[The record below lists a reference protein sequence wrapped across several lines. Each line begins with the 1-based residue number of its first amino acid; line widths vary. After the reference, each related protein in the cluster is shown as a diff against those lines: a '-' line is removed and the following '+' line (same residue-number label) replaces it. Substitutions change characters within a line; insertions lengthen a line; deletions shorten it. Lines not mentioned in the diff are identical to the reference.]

1 MPSRNVILTATQFLN
16 SNPTSHFHNNQLN
29 LLNFLQQQQH
39 NSSPKSGA
47 FSQNLSLFNEA
58 ELNDPSQTAA
68 GVSSRA
74 SLTSNPPASAT
85 VFHGNTRRPLQQSS
99 PAHQLHGLDDIGG
112 GFPGEVQFKPVNQP
126 NLNMLNSS
134 IPINSSILKWNSYY
148 NQRASVVGF
157 RLVPLFKT
165 QKGSSYRHL
174 WFTLQTEFE
183 SFNRGN
189 FSQIKTGRTKA
200 LLDTLHG
207 TGSRDLSEDLC
218 HRRLIAKLCSE
229 TVEASKPESRA
240 IPEEL
245 KDNTSNNVLEGDYT
259 QEPEAFTISQYDELD
274 KTSQSLSIDAKP
286 NRNKGL

>member
-58 ELNDPSQTAA
+58 ELNDPSQMAA

-174 WFTLQTEFE
+174 WFTLQTESKLE
-183 SFNRGN
+183 GQRLYL
-189 FSQIKTGRTKA
+189 IEA
-200 LLDTLHG
+200 LHG

-245 KDNTSNNVLEGDYT
+245 KDNTSNNILEGDYT

-274 KTSQSLSIDAKP
+274 KASQSLSIDAKP